1 MNRTGKGYFEKGK
14 SGNPNGRPKGARN
27 KITVAIFD
35 EVLRTMEEVEKNK
48 TISKGKSII
57 KHFIERA
64 YKSDTVLCSFM
75 KKIIPDK
82 VYHKEDF
89 ENGDVKVT
97 FEIVGANST

>member
-14 SGNPNGRPKGARN
+14 SGNPNGRPKGSKN
-27 KITVAIFD
+27 TMTIAIFD
-35 EVLRTMEEVEKNK
+35 EVLKTMKEAKKND

-57 KHFIERA
+57 KHFVERA
-64 YKSDTVLCSFM
+64 YKSDMVLISFM

-89 ENGDVKVT
+89 ENGDVRVT
-97 FEIVGANST
+97 FEIVDAKST

>member
-1 MNRTGKGYFEKGK
+1 MTGKGSFVKGQVANLK
-14 SGNPNGRPKGARN
+14 GRPKGARN

-35 EVLRTMEEVEKNK
+35 ELLKTMKEVEKSE

-57 KHFIERA
+57 KHFVERA
-64 YKSDTVLCSFM
+64 YKSDAVLCSFM

-89 ENGDVKVT
+89 ENVDVNVT
-97 FEIVGANST
+97 FEIVDTRST

>member
-1 MNRTGKGYFEKGK
+1 MNITGKGGFEKGQIA
-14 SGNPNGRPKGARN
+14 NPKGRPRGSKN
-27 KITVAIFD
+27 TMTIAIFD
-35 EVLRTMEEVEKNK
+35 EVLKTMEEVEKNK

-64 YKSDTVLCSFM
+64 YKNDTVLCSFM

-89 ENGDVKVT
+89 DNGDVKVT
-97 FEIVGANST
+97 FELVDAKSI